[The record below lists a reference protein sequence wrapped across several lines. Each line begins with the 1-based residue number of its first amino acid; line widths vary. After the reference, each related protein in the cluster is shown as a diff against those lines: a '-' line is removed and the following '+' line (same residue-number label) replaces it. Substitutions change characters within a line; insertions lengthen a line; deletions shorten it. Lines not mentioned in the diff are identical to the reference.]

1 MQKKNLILQR
11 IENGTR
17 LYGKAGKAGYMEI
30 ILKKD
35 KPAVYLNDRNCGF

>member
-11 IENGTR
+11 IENGSR
-17 LYGKAGKAGYMEI
+17 LYGKDGYMEI